1 MMGARQGERLQALAG
16 LQGLIALGIEQ
27 IMKKLHVQLVI
38 LDDEDFLGHHHL
50 TCAPLERGTPRWSH
64 S

>member
-1 MMGARQGERLQALAG
+1 MVRARQGQGLQPLSG
-16 LQGLIALGIEQ
+16 LQGLVALGIER

-50 TCAPLERGTPRWSH
+50 TWVAGELATPR
-64 S
+64 